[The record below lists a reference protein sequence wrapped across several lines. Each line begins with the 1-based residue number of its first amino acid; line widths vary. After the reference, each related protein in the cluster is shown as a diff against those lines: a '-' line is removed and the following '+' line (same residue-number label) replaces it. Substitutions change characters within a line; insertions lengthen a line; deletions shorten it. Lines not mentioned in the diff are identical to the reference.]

1 MPATPIQA
9 VRLQGNTIANVEP
22 AAYRSGFELT
32 AVHGDAAHEQPDLL
46 LVGAWHFE
54 PHTVFKKF
62 ASLVAAVS
70 LSVLSSA
77 ASSAAS
83 RSSAAS

>member
-1 MPATPIQA
+1 MGQ
-9 VRLQGNTIANVEP
+9 V
-22 AAYRSGFELT
+22 AARAIGQKIRIGPL
-32 AVHGDAAHEQPDLL
+32 HGDAAHKQRDLL
-46 LVGAWHFE
+46 FAGARYE

-62 ASLVAAVS
+62 ASFVAAVS

-83 RSSAAS
+83 RSIAAS